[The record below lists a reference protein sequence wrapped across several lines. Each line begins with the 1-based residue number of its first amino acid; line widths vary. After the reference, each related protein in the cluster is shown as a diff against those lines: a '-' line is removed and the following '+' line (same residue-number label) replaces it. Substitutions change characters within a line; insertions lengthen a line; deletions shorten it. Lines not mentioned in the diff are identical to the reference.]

1 MSAGT
6 VIECGSF
13 ARCQP
18 FYDMHTV
25 THAERSLGD
34 RLALSGPGKIATPG
48 EREAR
53 VLARIEQARATMW
66 NLS

>member
-6 VIECGSF
+6 VISSLS
-13 ARCQP
+13 ALLRYAHP
-18 FYDMHTV
+18 V
-25 THAERSLGD
+25 THAELSLGG
-34 RLALSGPGKIATPG
+34 RLALSGPGKVATPG